1 MAQSDEQTP
10 PSAAASSIRKKKR
23 ASKACSCCRTRKIRC
38 DVLKTGVPCSRCQLD
53 GFDCL
58 VQARKKRRGK
68 NEPAKEAPSSSEDLT
83 IGDAAR
89 PSAAPR
95 SISQHVMLH
104 QVPHYPFFRSFA
116 PDGQSSLLAVSQDYQ
131 DVSGDIKHSRLDEE
145 DIQYLRRK
153 GALSLP
159 PKRVMDEFVSNY
171 FQLFHPFFPIIDK
184 SSFLK
189 GYYRNDRDA
198 GLASYGTSLLLLQAI
213 IFTASAVRESHDI
226 TRCFADFDVVPRRC
240 LQAH

>member
-1 MAQSDEQTP
+1 MAHSHSDEQTP
-10 PSAAASSIRKKKR
+10 PSSTAASSTGRKKKR
-23 ASKACSCCRTRKIRC
+23 ASKACSCCRARKIRC
-38 DVLKTGVPCSRCQLD
+38 DVLKTGVPCTKCQLD

-68 NEPAKEAPSSSEDLT
+68 NEPAKEPPSLSDELRIS
-83 IGDAAR
+83 DAAR
-89 PSAAPR
+89 PPALPR
-95 SISQHVMLH
+95 SIPQHAMLH

-116 PDGQSSLLAVSQDYQ
+116 PDSQSSLLVVSQDEH
-131 DVSGDIKHSRLDEE
+131 DVSGAIQHSRLDED

-184 SSFLK
+184 SSFLE
-189 GYYRNDRDA
+189 GYYRNDRNA
-198 GLASYGTSLLLLQAI
+198 ALHSHGISLLLLQAI
-213 IFTASAVRESHDI
+213 IFTASAV
-226 TRCFADFDVVPRRC
+226 C
-240 LQAH
+240 